1 MMQRIVIFDMDGT
14 LIDSATDITLSIN
27 YVRKN
32 HYNLGELSEVFVID
46 AINASQRNLASLF
59 YETEHYDEDAKALF
73 EEHYHTQCIQN
84 VRAYDGIAETLSIL
98 HSQGCILGVA
108 TNAPSIFAKRMLS
121 HLQLSDYF
129 THIIGADNV
138 KYPKPDPQMLQL
150 HLEHHG
156 FVATR
161 DRAWMVGDNTKD
173 MEAARN
179 ANISSIFAAWGFSE
193 HGTGDYLATDPLE
206 LSAIILKEIFNAAN

>member
-32 HYNLGELSEVFVID
+32 HYDLGELSEVFVVN
-46 AINASQRNLASLF
+46 AINASERNLASLF

-84 VRAYDGIAETLSIL
+84 VRAYNGIAEILSIL

-138 KYPKPDPQMLQL
+138 KHPKPDPQMLQL

-161 DRAWMVGDNTKD
+161 DRAWMVGDNSKD

-193 HGTGDYLATDPLE
+193 HGMGDYLVTNPLE
-206 LSAIILKEIFNAAN
+206 LSDIILKEIFNAAN

>member
-1 MMQRIVIFDMDGT
+1 MQRIVIFDMDGT

-27 YVRKN
+27 HVRTH
-32 HYNLGELSEVFVID
+32 HYGLNNLSEQFVVD
-46 AINASQRNLASLF
+46 AINASERNLAFLF
-59 YETEHYDEDAKALF
+59 YETEHYDAKAKALF

-84 VRAYDGIAETLSIL
+84 VRAYEGISDVLHKL

-108 TNAPSIFAKRMLS
+108 TNAPSKFAKRMLS
-121 HLQLSDYF
+121 HLQLFDYF

-138 KYPKPDPQMLQL
+138 QFPKPNPQMLEI

-156 FVATR
+156 FDATR

-173 MEAARN
+173 MDAARN

-193 HGTGDYLATDPLE
+193 SGIGDYVVSDPLE
-206 LSAIILKEIFNAAN
+206 LSAIILEEICDATS

>member
-27 YVRKN
+27 YVRTH
-32 HYNLGELSEVFVID
+32 HYGLNDLSEQFVVD
-46 AINASQRNLASLF
+46 AINASERNLALLF
-59 YETEHYDEDAKALF
+59 YETENYDSQAKELF

-84 VRAYDGIAETLSIL
+84 VRAYNGIAETLSTL

-108 TNAPSIFAKRMLS
+108 TNAPSTFAKRMLS

-138 KYPKPDPQMLQL
+138 QFPKPHPQMLEI
-150 HLEHHG
+150 HLEYHG
-156 FVATR
+156 FVPSR
-161 DRAWMVGDNTKD
+161 DRAWMIGDNTKD
-173 MEAARN
+173 MDAARN

-193 HGTGDYLATDPLE
+193 HGTGDYLVTDPSQ
-206 LSAIILKEIFNAAN
+206 LSSIILKEMCDATD

>member
-1 MMQRIVIFDMDGT
+1 MQRIVIFDMDGT

-27 YVRKN
+27 YVRN
-32 HYNLGELSEVFVID
+32 HYYALGNLTEAFVVD
-46 AINASQRNLASLF
+46 AINASQRNLAFLF
-59 YETEHYDEDAKALF
+59 YETEHYDANAKALF

-84 VRAYDGIAETLSIL
+84 VRAYDGINDVLHKL

-108 TNAPSIFAKRMLS
+108 TNAPSMFAKRMLS

-138 KYPKPDPQMLQL
+138 QFPKPHPQMLEI

-156 FVATR
+156 FIASR
-161 DRAWMVGDNTKD
+161 DQAWMIGDNTKD
-173 MEAARN
+173 MDAARN

-193 HGTGDYLATDPLE
+193 HGTGDYLVTDPSQ
-206 LSAIILKEIFNAAN
+206 LSAIILKEMCNAAN